1 MIIKIL
7 NKTSKEFNGVT
18 YNDKKID
25 KGKGELLVMKNF
37 PAYINSSSG
46 TQDVKNYFKAL
57 SNNNKRIQ
65 NPQFHCTISCKGRA
79 HSKEQLALTAEK
91 FMEKMGYGEQPY
103 IIVFHNDTS
112 NNHVHIVSSRV
123 NKHSGKR
130 IERDFEKYKS
140 QTALQEV
147 LKELYGTDV
156 HKKLDTLLGYS
167 YSNTSQLQKLLENS
181 GFGIYEKENTIH
193 FICNGLHLK
202 SINVEDVK
210 FSEKNGTDIRK
221 KQIFAIFKKYK
232 EVFSNSVFKV
242 TDEKGKYI
250 YYQSE
255 LQYQLK
261 KKFGIDVVLSF
272 KDDKQPFGYTII
284 DHKTKTI
291 YKGSEIMKM
300 GDLFKMTSEV
310 LDKKLF
316 EILANSNLTIETK
329 EAYKKHLEDEYKCEI
344 RDYMI
349 FLKNSKK
356 TSYNIWKETRNLTM
370 DHIRNFG
377 KASSLEDKIKIL
389 SFSNELYVINH
400 NDNAIFTLKE
410 LVGEHEQNLYLSRL
424 LTSQNFESHPI
435 VSGRQVPG
443 SSDFEA
449 MLRRSSLF
457 DLPGPSQPTGEEHE
471 NNHRKKKKKR

>member
-7 NKTSKEFNGVT
+7 NKSSKDFNGVA

-25 KGKGELLVMKNF
+25 KGKGELLLMKNF
-37 PAYINSSSG
+37 PAYLNSASSR
-46 TQDVKNYFKAL
+46 QEVKNYFKAI
-57 SNNNKRIQ
+57 SNNCKRVQ
-65 NPQFHCTISCKGRA
+65 NPQFHGTISAKGRSY
-79 HSKEQLALTAEK
+79 SKEQLALTAEK

-103 IIVFHNDTS
+103 IVVFHNDTS

-123 NKHSGKR
+123 DKHSGKR

-156 HKKLDTLLGYS
+156 HKKLDQLLGYS
-167 YSNTSQLQKLLENS
+167 YSNSSQLQKLLENS
-181 GFGIYEKENTIH
+181 GYSVYEKENTTHIL
-193 FICNGLHLK
+193 CNGLHLM
-202 SINVEDVK
+202 SINTGDLK
-210 FSEKNGTDIRK
+210 FSEKNIEDSRK

-242 TDEKGKYI
+242 ADEKGKYI
-250 YYQSE
+250 SYQSE

-272 KDDKQPFGYTII
+272 KDDKLPFGYTII
-284 DHKTKTI
+284 DHKAKAI

-300 GDLFKMTSEV
+300 DDLFRMTSGV

-316 EILANSNLTIETK
+316 EILANSNITIETK
-329 EAYKKHLEDEYKCEI
+329 EVYKKHLEDEYKCEI
-344 RDYMI
+344 RDYMV

-356 TSYNIWKETRNLTM
+356 TSYNIWKETRNSTM
-370 DHIRNFG
+370 DRIRNFE
-377 KASSLEDKIKIL
+377 KVSSPEDKIKIL
-389 SFSNELYVINH
+389 NFSNELYVINR
-400 NDNAIFTLKE
+400 NDNAIFMLKE
-410 LVGEHEQNLYLSRL
+410 LVTENYQNLYLSRL
-424 LTSQNFESHPI
+424 LSPQNLESHPI
-435 VSGRQVPG
+435 VSGVQVPV
-443 SSDFEA
+443 SSDFGE

-457 DLPGPSQPTGEEHE
+457 DIEGPSQPVNEEHE
-471 NNHRKKKKKR
+471 NNRRKKKKKR

>member
-1 MIIKIL
+1 MIVKIL
-7 NKTSKEFNGVT
+7 NRTSKDFNGVI

-37 PAYINSSSG
+37 PTHINSSSG
-46 TQDVKNYFKAL
+46 RQEVKNYFKAI
-57 SNNNKRIQ
+57 SNNNKRVQ
-65 NPQFHCTISCKGRA
+65 NPQFHCTISAQGRSY
-79 HSKEQLALTAEK
+79 SKEQLALTAEK
-91 FMEKMGYGEQPY
+91 FMDKMGYGEQPY
-103 IIVFHNDTS
+103 IVVFHNDTS

-123 NKHSGKR
+123 DKHSGKR

-140 QTALQEV
+140 QTALQEA

-156 HKKLDTLLGYS
+156 HKKLDNLLEYS
-167 YSNTSQLQKLLENS
+167 YTNTSQLQKLLEIS
-181 GFGIYEKENTIH
+181 GYGVYEKENTTHIL
-193 FICNGLHLK
+193 CNGLHLK
-202 SINVEDVK
+202 SINTEDLK
-210 FSEKNGTDIRK
+210 FSEKNIEDIRK

-232 EVFSNSVFKV
+232 GVFSNSVFKV
-242 TDEKGKYI
+242 ADEKGKYI
-250 YYQSE
+250 SYQSE

-284 DHKTKTI
+284 DHKTKAI

-300 GDLFKMTSEV
+300 GDLFKMTSEM

-316 EILANSNLTIETK
+316 EILANSNITIETK

-349 FLKNSKK
+349 FLKDSKK
-356 TSYNIWKETRNLTM
+356 TSYNTWKETRNSTM
-370 DHIRNFG
+370 DQIRNFG
-377 KASSLEDKIKIL
+377 KVSSPEDKIKIL
-389 SFSNELYVINH
+389 SFANELYVINR
-400 NDNAIFTLKE
+400 NDSAIFILKE
-410 LVGEHEQNLYLSRL
+410 LVTEHNQNLYLSRF
-424 LTSQNFESHPI
+424 LTPQNFEQHPI
-435 VSGRQVPG
+435 VSGRQVPV

-471 NNHRKKKKKR
+471 NNRRKKKKKR